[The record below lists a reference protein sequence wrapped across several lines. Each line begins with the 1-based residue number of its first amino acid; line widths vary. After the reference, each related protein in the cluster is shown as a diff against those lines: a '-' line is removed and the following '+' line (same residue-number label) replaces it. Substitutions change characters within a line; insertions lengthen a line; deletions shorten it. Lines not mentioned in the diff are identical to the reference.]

1 MNESAPER
9 GAGSDAPTERVSVCG
24 RMVGTSGGL
33 LERGS
38 VRTSFSNAHRN
49 QSNATRR
56 ECSIGGFCLFQAL
69 RLVNCSG
76 ENNYPAAVGRFQNHP
91 VAVCRSLVSPEQ
103 LTYGK
108 SERDLDL
115 PEPRGSGEGRASGK
129 REERQRRP
137 RTTPGG
143 AEAVPSAGWRS
154 VAEALDASG
163 GMRP

>member
-1 MNESAPER
+1 MGGWFGRIPPGNGSV
-9 GAGSDAPTERVSVCG
+9 AGIARTVHSGRSVVRTGSSDA
-24 RMVGTSGGL
+24 
-33 LERGS
+33 
-38 VRTSFSNAHRN
+38 NHI

-69 RLVNCSG
+69 SLVNCSG
-76 ENNYPAAVGRFQNHP
+76 ANNYPTAVRRFQNNP
-91 VAVCRSLVSPEQ
+91 VAVCRLLVSPEQ
-103 LTYGK
+103 LTNGK

-115 PEPRGSGEGRASGK
+115 PEAAGRRSEGRASGK

-143 AEAVPSAGWRS
+143 AEAVPSAGWQS

-163 GMRP
+163 GVRP